1 MSLRRRDRQQ
11 WSEGLRD
18 IEGERY
24 GWQAAITETEAQC
37 EHCQVCVCVCVTV
50 CREERGTEREGGRGR
65 GRIEISACLG
75 PC

>member
-11 WSEGLRD
+11 QSKGLRD

-37 EHCQVCVCVCVTV
+37 EHCQVCVYVCDSM
-50 CREERGTEREGGRGR
+50 RGR
-65 GRIEISACLG
+65 ERHRARGGKRRQRED
-75 PC
+75 